1 MEIKEI
7 NILHLEDEV
16 MDAYLVKKILER
28 AMLKFQV
35 NVICDKEAFISALH
49 TGKYDI
55 ILADHSM
62 PQFTA
67 MDALHIMKEKNI
79 DLPFILVTG
88 TVSEEYSVNAMKEG
102 AWDYILKDRLQRLP
116 SAVTSSLERYEASL
130 DKKKH
135 IKEIIAKEALM
146 KEAERL
152 AHFGS
157 WQADL
162 VNGNSTWSDEK
173 YRILGYEPGEVAA
186 SFENF
191 MARVHPDDIAGVKQI
206 HEHAFGNLNSLKYE
220 CRIVTNANE
229 TKYIHAELVIK
240 RDTGYNITALTGFV
254 HDVTESKA
262 AELKLEESE
271 LKYKYLFT
279 HSPQPAWVF
288 DAETYCFLDVNE
300 AAIKYY
306 GYTYDEFRAMTA
318 FDIRPNDERTQFEKS
333 IIEDIKNNT
342 THKSTWRH
350 IKKDGSLVNADVLSA
365 NVMYDGRPARLVL
378 LTNLTSGVGASAVS
392 VI

>member
-1 MEIKEI
+1 MDINEI

-28 AMLKFQV
+28 AMLKF
-35 NVICDKEAFISALH
+35 NITVIYDRESFISALH
-49 TGKYDI
+49 TGIYNV

-79 DLPFILVTG
+79 ELPFILVTG

-116 SAVTSSLERYEASL
+116 SAVTSALERYEATL
-130 DKKKH
+130 DKKRH

-157 WQADL
+157 WQADF

-173 YRILGYEPGEVAA
+173 YRILGYEPGEVPPN
-186 SFENF
+186 FENF
-191 MARVHPDDIAGVKQI
+191 MKRVHPDDIAHVKQV
-206 HEHAFGNLNSLKYE
+206 HDDAFVNQNSLKYE
-220 CRIVTNANE
+220 CRIVTPGNE

-240 RDTGYNITALTGFV
+240 RDTDFNITALTGFV
-254 HDVTESKA
+254 HNTTQYTQTQQ
-262 AELKLEESE
+262 KLEESE
-271 LKYKYLFT
+271 QKYKYLFA
-279 HSPQPAWVF
+279 HSPQPAWVI
-288 DAETYCFLDVNE
+288 DADTYRFLDVND
-300 AAIKYY
+300 AAVNYY
-306 GYTYDEFRAMTA
+306 GYSHSEFLGMTA
-318 FDIRPNDERTQFEKS
+318 LDLRPENEKALYEKVMS
-333 IIEDIKNNT
+333 EGIKNNQTQKT
-342 THKSTWRH
+342 TWQH
-350 IKKDGSLVNADVLSA
+350 IKKDGSIVTAEILSA
-365 NVMYDGRPARLVL
+365 NVMFAGKSARLVL
-378 LTNLTSGVGASAVS
+378 LTNAASSLAAV
-392 VI
+392 ILNAI